1 MTSLLSQVT
10 SKHYCVCRI
19 TFSHLRYDLWCPD
32 YHSTDCNQSINV
44 YKENSMWI
52 LIQQK
57 KVTKIA
63 KQNAE
68 HKLNWSAINFLNQ
81 NDNVVLSL
89 FLPSGLRDLIFF
101 VLSTLKVLTYKK
113 FTILLFTRLATVSYL
128 LWWKASK
135 LLKKIFSWHI
145 SKIMRANLIVVVFK
159 WKFFRPKKILNNV
172 VKYLLWFV
180 YL

>member
-10 SKHYCVCRI
+10 SKRYCVCRI

-32 YHSTDCNQSINV
+32 YHSADCNQSINV

-81 NDNVVLSL
+81 NDNIVLSL

-101 VLSTLKVLTYKK
+101 VLSTLKVLTYN
-113 FTILLFTRLATVSYL
+113 
-128 LWWKASK
+128 
-135 LLKKIFSWHI
+135 KIHYIIIYMPCHCFLPPVMKSI
-145 SKIMRANLIVVVFK
+145 
-159 WKFFRPKKILNNV
+159 
-172 VKYLLWFV
+172 
-180 YL
+180 